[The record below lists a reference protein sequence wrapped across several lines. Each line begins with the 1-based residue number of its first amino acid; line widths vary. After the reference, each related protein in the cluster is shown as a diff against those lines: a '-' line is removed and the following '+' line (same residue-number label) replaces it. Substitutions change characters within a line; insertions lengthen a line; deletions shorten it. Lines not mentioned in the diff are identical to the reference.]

1 MSSGDAIRKEES
13 RLTTIDRSFARF
25 VYFSICPFVH
35 LSVWPCGRGH
45 GGLHVIC
52 MVPGGLRW
60 SLESSSEGRYQSEGD
75 NLTRIP
81 VNQR

>member
-1 MSSGDAIRKEES
+1 MPSGDAIRNAES

-25 VYFSICPFVH
+25 VYFSI
-35 LSVWPCGRGH
+35 WPRGRGH

-60 SLESSSEGRYQSEGD
+60 SLESSSEGRYQSEG
-75 NLTRIP
+75 
-81 VNQR
+81 VSH